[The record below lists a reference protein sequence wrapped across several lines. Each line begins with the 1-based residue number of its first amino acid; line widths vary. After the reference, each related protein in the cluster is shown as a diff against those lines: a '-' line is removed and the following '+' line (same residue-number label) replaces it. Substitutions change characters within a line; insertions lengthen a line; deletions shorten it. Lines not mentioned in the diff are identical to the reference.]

1 MLQHTFKWLLFLPT
15 LAGSMR
21 GFFSDTHCEN
31 LVELLE
37 VNVVGFFLRLGYPA
51 VLTLRDNLTEHPA
64 ICQIQF
70 PFSSWA
76 LDATAVFTHES
87 LLQ

>member
-1 MLQHTFKWLLFLPT
+1 MIPFLSFPPCQKQDEIFIFT
-15 LAGSMR
+15 VG
-21 GFFSDTHCEN
+21 H